1 MEQERERKE
10 QEQEKRD
17 LKGDDDGE
25 TIRKRRKRGK

>member
-25 TIRKRRKRGK
+25 PIRKRRERGK